1 MKISKQMSI
10 GDIDPEYQAFVDK
23 FKPKK
28 TTDDCY
34 TPENIYKVVLDWVV
48 KEYGIDPDN
57 VKRPFWPGANYLEDE
72 YPDGCCVVDNP
83 PFSIL
88 SQICKTYMSAGIKFF
103 LFAPYLTNFSG
114 SQRLTHIVTTATI
127 TYENGAEVSTAFLT
141 NLDERFEI
149 RTAVDLQKAIKAANQ
164 ENLAKIRKV
173 QPKYS
178 YPMEL
183 LTATDVG
190 YMSTHGVE
198 FNVPFGETFFV
209 RTLDAQKE
217 HGKAIYGGGFLLSEE
232 YTEIRAAA
240 ERAAAERAAAERA
253 AAKCWAL
260 SEREREIVKTI
271 GRRKHEEGQG

>member
-240 ERAAAERAAAERA
+240 ERAAAERAAA
-253 AAKCWAL
+253 KCWAL
-260 SEREREIVKTI
+260 SERERDREDD
-271 GRRKHEEGQG
+271 RKEET

>member
-1 MKISKQMSI
+1 MKIVEQMSI
-10 GDIDPEYQAFVDK
+10 GDIDPEYKDFVDK

-34 TPENIYKVVLDWVV
+34 TPDNVYKAVLDWVV
-48 KEYGIDPDN
+48 KEYGIDPEKI
-57 VKRPFWPGANYLEDE
+57 VRPFWPGANYLEED
-72 YPDGCCVVDNP
+72 YPEGCTVVDNP

-88 SQICKTYMSAGIKFF
+88 SQICKTYMTAGIKFF
-103 LFAPYLTNFSG
+103 LFAPYLTNFTAIG
-114 SQRLTHIVTTATI
+114 TTHVI
-127 TYENGAEVSTAFLT
+127 TNCSIMYENGAEVNTAFLT
-141 NLDERFEI
+141 NLDTRWQI
-149 RTAVDLQKAIKAANQ
+149 RTAIDLQVA
-164 ENLAKIRKV
+164 IRKADAENRAAMKKTL
-173 QPKYS
+173 PKYA

-183 LTATDVG
+183 LTVTDVG
-190 YMSTHGVE
+190 YMCTHGIE

-240 ERAAAERAAAERA
+240 ERAAAERAAA
-253 AAKCWAL
+253 KCWAL